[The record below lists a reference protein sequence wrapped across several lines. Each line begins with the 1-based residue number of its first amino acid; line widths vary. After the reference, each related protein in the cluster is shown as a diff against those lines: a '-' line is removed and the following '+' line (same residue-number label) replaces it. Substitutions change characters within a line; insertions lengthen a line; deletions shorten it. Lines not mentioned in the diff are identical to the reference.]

1 MRPVLG
7 YHTAV
12 IQFKPIGT
20 VHNALTEAHRDT
32 PWEKI
37 ESELTIAAE
46 WAGALDGLEQFSH
59 IWVIFCF
66 DRNGPPDS
74 LHVRPMGRAD
84 MPLLGRFATRSP
96 QRPNPIGIAA
106 VELLERRDNVLRV
119 RGLDALDGTPV
130 LDLKPY
136 LPRRDAVDPPRVGEW
151 VKIWEKESP
160 RE

>member
-1 MRPVLG
+1 M
-7 YHTAV
+7 

-20 VHNALTEAHRDT
+20 IHNEITEAHHDT
-32 PWEKI
+32 PWQTI
-37 ESELTIAAE
+37 ESDIVLEE
-46 WAGALDGLEQFSH
+46 QWREALDGLEQFSH

-66 DRNGPPDS
+66 DRMAPVTS
-74 LHVRPMGRAD
+74 SHTRPMGRPD
-84 MPLLGRFATRSP
+84 LPLVGRFATRSP

-106 VELLERRDNVLRV
+106 VELLNIRGSVLRV

-136 LPRRDAVDPPRVGEW
+136 LPQRDALGNTRVSDWAKQYRWTEPS
-151 VKIWEKESP
+151 K